1 MISAKEIRKKCDE
14 DIKKLQEI
22 CNHSSSTWCEE
33 YWAIAHSTGRQVRV
47 CDICE
52 KSLETK

>member
-14 DIKKLQEI
+14 DIKELQEI
-22 CNHSSSTWCEE
+22 CNHPSSTWCEE
-33 YWAIAHSTGRQVRV
+33 YWAIAHSTGRQIRV